1 MGGSSSNKPIV
12 FVFGAKKGDADG
24 RKKNLSAINTQV
36 AYRAHE
42 RRREKKSRQR
52 AQAKEDENVDQPT
65 SLTDAAA
72 STSTKVENNVDFNH
86 YVPETVL
93 QRRAPP
99 VLANRE
105 IPVSQNLVAVPN
117 RFITNAEAAQ
127 SLLVVNSNDHR
138 RPYNDRRESDLSSE
152 ISSEHDAVW
161 SASPSSHRQSSPGTD
176 LSGRSPL
183 APVQINGYFEKALDP
198 FFRLP
203 GAASDREKWL
213 VHFCE

>member
-1 MGGSSSNKPIV
+1 MDGGHSNKPIV

-52 AQAKEDENVDQPT
+52 AQNEAKEDGKVDQST
-65 SLTDAAA
+65 SLA
-72 STSTKVENNVDFNH
+72 KVENSVDFNEF
-86 YVPETVL
+86 VPE
-93 QRRAPP
+93 
-99 VLANRE
+99 
-105 IPVSQNLVAVPN
+105 PVSQQKQPVSVVERNIVATTSGCP
-117 RFITNAEAAQ
+117 NAEAAHPILITQ
-127 SLLVVNSNDHR
+127 SNNRRKPLNHR
-138 RPYNDRRESDLSSE
+138 LDSDLSSDV
-152 ISSEHDAVW
+152 SSEHDAVW

-176 LSGRSPL
+176 LSGLSPL
-183 APVQINGYFEKALDP
+183 APVQINGYFDKALDP

-203 GAASDREKWL
+203 TAASDREKWL